1 MLLNAPNTRQKCPF
15 PRGSPL
21 VWAKENAIKL
31 ASHLIAFPWAH
42 SSPHLQPGPLQFSRF
57 SSACRRDKHKET
69 QTTFHPDACSNSP
82 HIAQPQCFH
91 CWRCG
96 LKIFSE
102 YLKYKP
108 ALVPLVHAKAYV
120 GHFVSAWRWAFF
132 GTVVS
137 GVKGC
142 SCSRSQQARGCKTA
156 SPKYFMTNE

>member
-1 MLLNAPNTRQKCPF
+1 MLLSAPNTRQKCPF

-69 QTTFHPDACSNSP
+69 QTTFHPDVCSNST

-132 GTVVS
+132 WDS
-137 GVKGC
+137 SQWRKGV
-142 SCSRSQQARGCKTA
+142 QLLPVAA
-156 SPKYFMTNE
+156 SEGVQNCLTKIFYD